1 MLEVD
6 AAFNILTGILA
17 FFMIRKGAI
26 PVPVPGVEPAELHE
40 ILEADT
46 AIS

>member
-26 PVPVPGVEPAELHE
+26 PARVSEVEIAEQDA
-40 ILEADT
+40 ILEAD
-46 AIS
+46 AVLR

>member
-6 AAFNILTGILA
+6 AAFNILAGMLA
-17 FFMIRKGAI
+17 FFLIRKGAVAA
-26 PVPVPGVEPAELHE
+26 PVTRVEPGELHE